1 MSWVVG
7 LIGWFGFTWF
17 FFVVFLHWIFFSVS
31 LFNIGASK
39 IWVSLFY
46 LIHFLWYYICL
57 MIKSCIWQVNSG
69 HFICFFYFIIQH
81 LLWIKLWF
89 FLFYFFIGLS
99 RFIWFLS
106 CYQILEWYLFI
117 LLASIHF
124 LNWLLYFFS
133 LIICY
138 RCYIY

>member
-89 FLFYFFIGLS
+89 F
-99 RFIWFLS
+99 
-106 CYQILEWYLFI
+106 FI
-117 LLASIHF
+117 LFFYRIITFHLISA
-124 LNWLLYFFS
+124 LLSNIRMISFYITSKYSFFK
-133 LIICY
+133 LIIVFF
-138 RCYIY
+138 

>member
-57 MIKSCIWQVNSG
+57 MMKSCIWQVNSG

-89 FLFYFFIGLS
+89 F
-99 RFIWFLS
+99 
-106 CYQILEWYLFI
+106 FI
-117 LLASIHF
+117 LFFYRIIMFHLISA
-124 LNWLLYFFS
+124 LLSNIRMISFYITSKYSFFK
-133 LIICY
+133 LIIVFF
-138 RCYIY
+138 

>member
-57 MIKSCIWQVNSG
+57 MMKSCIWQVNSG

-89 FLFYFFIGLS
+89 FFYRIITFHLISALLSNIRMISFYITSKYSFFK
-99 RFIWFLS
+99 
-106 CYQILEWYLFI
+106 
-117 LLASIHF
+117 
-124 LNWLLYFFS
+124 
-133 LIICY
+133 LIIVFF
-138 RCYIY
+138 

>member
-17 FFVVFLHWIFFSVS
+17 CFVVFLHWIFFSVS

-57 MIKSCIWQVNSG
+57 MMKSCIWQVNSG

-89 FLFYFFIGLS
+89 F
-99 RFIWFLS
+99 
-106 CYQILEWYLFI
+106 FI
-117 LLASIHF
+117 LFFYRIITFHLISA
-124 LNWLLYFFS
+124 LLSNIRMISFYITSKYSFFK
-133 LIICY
+133 LIIVFF
-138 RCYIY
+138 

>member
-89 FLFYFFIGLS
+89 F
-99 RFIWFLS
+99 
-106 CYQILEWYLFI
+106 FI
-117 LLASIHF
+117 LFFYRIIMFHLISA
-124 LNWLLYFFS
+124 LLSNIRMISFYITSKYSFFK
-133 LIICY
+133 LIIVFF
-138 RCYIY
+138 